1 MKPLL
6 LSSSNTFITPR
17 ENSITVEQL
26 LPITHL
32 ILQLFETISFPSQW
46 IYLSGYFIK
55 MKSYNKT
62 LCVWLLLLSIVIWRF
77 ISAVLGSQCFIFMA
91 KWYST
96 ISIEQILFISV
107 LWEGMG
113 CFYLLIISD
122 SAAINICV
130 QVFKDLFLNRLGIC
144 LEVELLGHMVIL
156 CFTFW
161 AISTLFPWWLNHFTS
176 LPAVHEDSNFSTS
189 LPTVDTFCFCFK

>member
-161 AISTLFPWWLNHFTS
+161 AISTLFPW
-176 LPAVHEDSNFSTS
+176 
-189 LPTVDTFCFCFK
+189 